1 MPEGLDLGLSGL
13 ASGFD
18 WRALV
23 DQLVDVE
30 RAPQRRLFSE
40 QQDLQTRKTA
50 YNSIA
55 TQLSVLQNRVDEL
68 NDGELFDSRLAKSS
82 SEEIA
87 TALAASGAALGT
99 YAYHIIQLATAS
111 VRIGSA
117 NIARAISATPDVSA
131 LKLSDIPFPTAV
143 GGGTFTVNGKQVTIV
158 AADVMGEVN
167 GQQVVTTAADRL
179 QGVFDKIS
187 AATGGDITGT
197 YDPNTDRI
205 TLASASNAEI
215 VLGSAT
221 DTSNFLQVAR
231 LSNNGGGSVTSS
243 SALGSIRL
251 SGPLTASNLTTT
263 VDDGGSGAGR
273 FKINGVEIA
282 FDADVD
288 SISGVLRRINDS
300 TAGVTASYDSVS
312 DRFLLT
318 SKVTGDIGIALEDV
332 TGNFLAATGLGGSS
346 LQRGQDLLYTV
357 NGGGQLSSRSNTITE
372 DTSGIEGL
380 SVTVLGAGDT
390 TVTVSSDTAKVRK
403 VITDFIGDY
412 NKAQGLI
419 DTNTASSTDAKG
431 KVTAGTLAGESDA
444 YTISTELRRFVT
456 ATFASLSGTIK
467 RLESFGITSN
477 GNDDKL
483 TLSDGAKLDAA
494 LATKLDEVKAFFTS
508 TEDLVAG
515 AEDGLA
521 VKLGKYLER
530 TVGDAGTLP
539 TKQSNLD
546 KQVSALDDQITEQE
560 RLVQLNRQQLI
571 NSFVAMEKSQQIINQ
586 QLQFLSRINSNSG
599 SGS

>member
-23 DQLVDVE
+23 DQLVEVE
-30 RAPQRRLFSE
+30 RAPQRRLVSE

-55 TQLSVLQNRVDEL
+55 TQLGVLQNRVNEL
-68 NDGELFDSRLAKSS
+68 NDGKLFDTRLAQSS
-82 SEEIA
+82 SEDIA
-87 TALAASGAALGT
+87 TALAESGAALGT

-111 VRIGSA
+111 VRIGAA
-117 NIARAISATPDVSA
+117 NIARAISATSDVSA
-131 LKLSDIPFPTAV
+131 LKLSDIPFPTVV

-158 AADVMGEVN
+158 AADVMGEEN
-167 GQQVVTTAADRL
+167 GQQVVITAADTL

-251 SGPLTASNLTTT
+251 SGALTASNLTTT

-300 TAGVTASYDSVS
+300 TAGVTASYDSVN

-318 SKVTGDIGIALEDV
+318 SKTTGDIGIALEDV
-332 TGNFLAATGLGGSS
+332 TGNFLAATGLSGGS
-346 LQRGQDLLYTV
+346 LQRGRDLLYTV
-357 NGGGQLSSRSNTITE
+357 NGGGQLSSRSNTITGE
-372 DTSGIEGL
+372 SSGIEGL
-380 SVTVLGAGDT
+380 SVTALAAGDT
-390 TVTVSSDTAKVRK
+390 TVTVSSNTAKIRK
-403 VITDFIGDY
+403 AITDFIDDY
-412 NKAQGLI
+412 NKAQGVI

-444 YTISTELRRFVT
+444 YTLSADLRRFVT
-456 ATFASLSGTIK
+456 ATFASLTGTIK
-467 RLESFGITSN
+467 RLESLGIASN
-477 GNDDKL
+477 GDNDQL
-483 TLSDGAKLDAA
+483 TLANGAKLDAA
-494 LATKLDEVKAFFTS
+494 LASNLGEIKSLFTNA
-508 TEDLVAG
+508 T
-515 AEDGLA
+515 DGLA
-521 VKLGKYLER
+521 VKLGEYLER
-530 TVGDAGTLP
+530 TVGDDGTLP
-539 TKQSNLD
+539 AKQSNLD
-546 KQVSALDDQITEQE
+546 KQVRAIDDQITEQE
-560 RLVQLNRQQLI
+560 RLVQINREQLI
-571 NSFVAMEKSQQIINQ
+571 NSFIAMEKAQQVINQ
-586 QLQFLSRINSNSG
+586 QLQFLARINFNSDSG
-599 SGS
+599 S

>member
-1 MPEGLDLGLSGL
+1 MPEGLDLGVSGL

-18 WRALV
+18 WRSLV

-50 YNSIA
+50 YTSIA

-68 NDGELFDSRLAKSS
+68 TDSELFDSRLAKSS

-87 TALAASGAALGT
+87 AALAASGSALGT

-117 NIARAISATPDVSA
+117 NIASAVSATTDVSA
-131 LKLSDIPFPTAV
+131 LVLSDAPFSTAV
-143 GGGTFTVNGKQVTIV
+143 GAGTFTVNGEQVSI
-158 AADVMGEVN
+158 A
-167 GQQVVTTAADRL
+167 TTDTL

-187 AATGGDITGT
+187 AATGGDITGS
-197 YDPNTDRI
+197 YDPTTDRI
-205 TLASASNAEI
+205 TLASGSSAEI

-231 LSNNGGGSVTSS
+231 LSNNGGSSITSS
-243 SALGSIRL
+243 SALGSVRL
-251 SGPLTASNLTTT
+251 SSALSSANLAT
-263 VDDGGSGAGR
+263 VINDGGSGAGL

-282 FDADVD
+282 FNAGVD
-288 SISGVLRRINDS
+288 SISGVLKRINDS
-300 TAGVTASYDSVS
+300 TAGVTASYDSVN

-332 TGNFLAATGLGGSS
+332 TGNFLGATGLSGGS

-372 DTSGIEGL
+372 DSSGIEGL

-390 TVTVSSDTAKVRK
+390 TVTVSSDSARIKK
-403 VITDFIGDY
+403 AITDFIDDY

-431 KVTAGTLAGESDA
+431 KVAAGTLAGESDA
-444 YTISTELRRFVT
+444 YTITADLRRFVT
-456 ATFASLSGTIK
+456 ATFSSLNGTIK
-467 RLESFGITSN
+467 RLESLGITSN
-477 GNDDKL
+477 GDDDKL
-483 TLSDGAKLDAA
+483 TLSDSEKLDAA
-494 LATKLDEVKAFFTS
+494 LASNLGEVKSLFTNA
-508 TEDLVAG
+508 T
-515 AEDGLA
+515 DGLA
-521 VKLGKYLER
+521 VKLGEYLENV
-530 TVGDAGTLP
+530 VGEEGILP
-539 TKQSNLD
+539 TKQDNLG
-546 KQVSALDDQITEQE
+546 KQVSAIDDQITEQE
-560 RLVQLNRQQLI
+560 RLVQNNRQQLI
-571 NSFVAMEKSQQIINQ
+571 TSFIAMEKAQQIINQ
-586 QLQFLSRINSNSG
+586 QLQFLSRINSNSN
-599 SGS
+599 SSR

>member
-18 WRALV
+18 WRSLV

-30 RAPQRRLFSE
+30 RAPQRRLVTE

-68 NDGELFDSRLAKSS
+68 KNGELFDSRLAKSS

-87 TALAASGAALGT
+87 AALAESGAALGT

-111 VRIGSA
+111 VRIGAA
-117 NIARAISATPDVSA
+117 NIAKATNATPDVSA
-131 LKLSDIPFPTAV
+131 LVLSDASFSTAV
-143 GGGTFTVNGKQVTIV
+143 GAGTFTVNGKQVTI
-158 AADVMGEVN
+158 AATD
-167 GQQVVTTAADRL
+167 TL

-187 AATGGDITGT
+187 TATGGDITGS

-205 TLASASNAEI
+205 NLTSASNAEI

-221 DTSNFLQVAR
+221 DTSNFLQVVH
-231 LSNNGGGSVTSS
+231 LSNNGGSSVTSS
-243 SALGSIRL
+243 SALGSVRL
-251 SGPLTASNLTTT
+251 SGPLSSANLAT
-263 VDDGGSGAGR
+263 VIDDGGSGAGA

-288 SISGVLRRINDS
+288 SVSEVLKRINDS
-300 TAGVTASYDSVS
+300 TAGVTASYDSVN

-318 SKVTGDIGIALEDV
+318 SKVTGDIGVALEDV
-332 TGNFLAATGLGGSS
+332 TGNFLAATGLGGGV
-346 LQRGQDLLYTV
+346 LQRGRDLLYTV
-357 NGGGQLSSRSNTITE
+357 NGGGQLSSRSNTISE
-372 DTSGIEGL
+372 DSSGIGGL

-390 TVTVSSDTAKVRK
+390 TVTVSSDSARIKK
-403 VITDFIGDY
+403 AITDFIDDY

-419 DTNTASSTDAKG
+419 DTNTASTTDAKG

-444 YTISTELRRFVT
+444 YTISADLRRFVT
-456 ATFASLSGTIK
+456 ATFESLTGTIK
-467 RLESFGITSN
+467 RLESLGIKSN
-477 GNDDKL
+477 GDDDKL
-483 TLSDGAKLDAA
+483 TLSDSERLDAA
-494 LATKLDEVKAFFTS
+494 LASNQSEVKSLFTNA
-508 TEDLVAG
+508 T
-515 AEDGLA
+515 DGLA
-521 VKLGKYLER
+521 VKMGKYLEN
-530 TVGDAGTLP
+530 TVGDDGTLP

-546 KQVSALDDQITEQE
+546 KQVSSIGDQITEQE
-560 RLVQLNRQQLI
+560 RLVQINREQLI
-571 NSFVAMEKSQQIINQ
+571 ASFIAMEKAQQTINQ
-586 QLQFLSRINSNSG
+586 QLQFLSRINSNSAA
-599 SGS
+599 SS

>member
-23 DQLVDVE
+23 DQLVEVE
-30 RAPQRRLFSE
+30 RAPQRRLFTE

-50 YNSIA
+50 YNSIT

-68 NDGELFDSRLAKSS
+68 NDAQLFDSRLAKSS

-87 TALAASGAALGT
+87 TALAESGAALGT

-117 NIARAISATPDVSA
+117 NIARAVSATPDVSA

-158 AADVMGEVN
+158 AADIFQEVN
-167 GQQVVTTAADRL
+167 GQQVLITAADTL
-179 QGVFDKIS
+179 QGVFDKIN
-187 AATGGDITGT
+187 AATGGDITGS
-197 YDPNTDRI
+197 YDPNADRI

-221 DTSNFLQVAR
+221 DTSTFLQVSR
-231 LSNNGGGSVTSS
+231 LSNNGGSSVTSS

-251 SGPLTASNLTTT
+251 SGALTASNLATT
-263 VDDGGSGAGR
+263 VDNGGAGEGK
-273 FKINGVEIA
+273 FKINGVEIT
-282 FDADVD
+282 FDAAKD
-288 SISGVLRRINDS
+288 SISGVLKRINDS
-300 TAGVTASYDSVS
+300 TAGVTASYDLVN
-312 DRFLLT
+312 DRFSLT

-332 TGNFLAATGLGGSS
+332 KGNFLAAIGLGGSS

-372 DTSGIEGL
+372 DSSGIEGL
-380 SVTVLGAGDT
+380 AVTVAAAGDA
-390 TVTVSSDTAKVRK
+390 TVTVSSDSAKIK
-403 VITDFIGDY
+403 KAITDFVDDY
-412 NKAQGLI
+412 NKAQGII

-444 YTISTELRRFVT
+444 YTLAGDLRRLVNAT
-456 ATFASLSGTIK
+456 ADSLSGTLK
-467 RLESFGITSN
+467 RLEGLGITSN
-477 GNDDKL
+477 RDDDRL
-483 TLSDGAKLDAA
+483 ALSDSSKLDAA
-494 LATKLDEVKAFFTS
+494 LANNLSEIKSLFTN
-508 TEDLVAG
+508 DK
-515 AEDGLA
+515 DGLA
-521 VKLGKYLER
+521 FKLSAYLENA
-530 TVGDAGTLP
+530 VGDDGTLP

-546 KQVSALDDQITEQE
+546 KQVSVIDDQITEQE
-560 RLVQLNRQQLI
+560 RLVQINRTQLV
-571 NSFVAMEKSQQIINQ
+571 NSFIAMEKAQQTINQ
-586 QLQFLSRINSNSG
+586 QLQFLARINSNSAA
-599 SGS
+599 SS

>member
-1 MPEGLDLGLSGL
+1 MGLSGL

-23 DQLVDVE
+23 DQLVEVE
-30 RAPQRRLFSE
+30 RAPQRRLFTE

-87 TALAASGAALGT
+87 AALAESGAALGT

-111 VRIGSA
+111 VRLGAA
-117 NIARAISATPDVSA
+117 NIARAINPTTDVSA
-131 LKLSDIPFPTAV
+131 LSLSDAPFSTAV
-143 GGGTFTVNGKQVTIV
+143 GAGTFTVNGKQVTI
-158 AADVMGEVN
+158 AATD
-167 GQQVVTTAADRL
+167 TL

-187 AATGGDITGT
+187 TATGGDIAGS
-197 YDPNTDRI
+197 YDPNTDRVSL
-205 TLASASNAEI
+205 TSATNAEI

-231 LSNNGGGSVTSS
+231 LSNNGGSSVTSS

-251 SGPLTASNLTTT
+251 SGPLSSANLAT
-263 VDDGGSGAGR
+263 VIDDGGSGTGT

-282 FDADVD
+282 FDTDVD
-288 SISGVLRRINDS
+288 SISEVLKRINDS

-332 TGNFLAATGLGGSS
+332 TGNFLAATGLSS
-346 LQRGQDLLYTV
+346 GVLQRGQDLLYTV

-372 DTSGIEGL
+372 DSSGIEGL
-380 SVTVLGAGDT
+380 SVTVVGAGDT
-390 TVTVSSDTAKVRK
+390 TVTVSSDSARIKK
-403 VITDFIGDY
+403 AITDFIDDY

-419 DTNTASSTDAKG
+419 DTNTASTTDAKG

-444 YTISTELRRFVT
+444 YTISADLRRFVT
-456 ATFASLSGTIK
+456 ATFASLGGTIK
-467 RLESFGITSN
+467 RLESLGIRSN
-477 GNDDKL
+477 GEDDKL
-483 TLSDGAKLDAA
+483 TLSDGEKLDAA
-494 LATKLDEVKAFFTS
+494 LASNLGEVKSLFTNA
-508 TEDLVAG
+508 T
-515 AEDGLA
+515 DGLA
-521 VKLGKYLER
+521 VKLGKYLEN
-530 TVGDAGTLP
+530 TVGDDGTLP

-546 KQVSALDDQITEQE
+546 KQVSSIDDQITEQE
-560 RLVQLNRQQLI
+560 RLVQINREQLI
-571 NSFVAMEKSQQIINQ
+571 ASFIAMEKAQQTINQ
-586 QLQFLSRINSNSG
+586 QLQFLSRVNSNSAA
-599 SGS
+599 ST

>member
-18 WRALV
+18 WRSLV
-23 DQLVDVE
+23 DQLVEVE
-30 RAPQRRLFSE
+30 RAPQARLFSE

-50 YNSIA
+50 YASIA

-82 SEEIA
+82 SEDIA
-87 TALAASGAALGT
+87 NALAESGAALGT

-111 VRIGSA
+111 VRLGSA
-117 NIARAISATPDVSA
+117 NIASPINATPDVST
-131 LKLSDIPFPTAV
+131 LELSDIPFSTAV
-143 GGGTFTVNGKQVTIV
+143 GAGTFTVNGGQVTI
-158 AADVMGEVN
+158 AATD
-167 GQQVVTTAADRL
+167 TL

-187 AATGGDITGT
+187 AATGGDIAGS

-205 TLASASNAEI
+205 TLASASSAEI

-231 LSNNGGGSVTSS
+231 LSNNGSSSTTSS
-243 SALGSIRL
+243 SALGSVRL
-251 SGPLTASNLTTT
+251 SGALSSAKLST
-263 VDDGGSGAGR
+263 VVNDGGSGAGR

-282 FDADVD
+282 FDAGVD
-288 SISGVLRRINDS
+288 SISSVLKRINDS
-300 TAGVTASYDSVS
+300 TAGVTASYDSVN
-312 DRFLLT
+312 DRFMLT

-332 TGNFLAATGLGGSS
+332 SGNFLAATGLSGGS

-380 SVTVLGAGDT
+380 AVTVATTGDA
-390 TVTVSSDTAKVRK
+390 TVTVTSDTAKIK
-403 VITDFIGDY
+403 KAITDFIDDY

-431 KVTAGTLAGESDA
+431 TVTAGTLAGESDA
-444 YTISTELRRFVT
+444 YTISADLRRLVT
-456 ATFASLSGTIK
+456 PTLSSLTGTFK

-483 TLSDGAKLDAA
+483 TLSDSAKVDAA
-494 LATKLDEVKAFFTS
+494 LAGNLGEVRSFFTS
-508 TEDLVAG
+508 TEDIVAG
-515 AEDGLA
+515 TEDGLA
-521 VKLGKYLER
+521 VRFSKYLER
-530 TVGDAGTLP
+530 TVGDNGTLP
-539 TKQSNLD
+539 TKQSNID
-546 KQVSALDDQITEQE
+546 KQVSAIDDQLTEQE
-560 RLVQLNRQQLI
+560 RLVQINRQQLI
-571 NSFVAMEKSQQIINQ
+571 NSFIAMETAQQTLNQ
-586 QLQFLSRINSNSG
+586 QLQFLARINASSDSG
-599 SGS
+599 G

>member
-1 MPEGLDLGLSGL
+1 MPEGLDLGVSGL

-18 WRALV
+18 WRSLV
-23 DQLVDVE
+23 DQLVEVE

-50 YNSIA
+50 YTSIA

-68 NDGELFDSRLAKSS
+68 NDGELFDSRLTKSS

-87 TALAASGAALGT
+87 TALAESGAALGT

-111 VRIGSA
+111 VRIGAA

-131 LKLSDIPFPTAV
+131 LKLSGIPFPTAV

-158 AADVMGEVN
+158 AADVMQEVD
-167 GQQVVTTAADRL
+167 GAPVVVTAADTL
-179 QGVFDKIS
+179 QGVFDKIN
-187 AATGGDITGT
+187 AATGGDITGS

-231 LSNNGGGSVTSS
+231 LSNSGGGSITSS

-251 SGPLTASNLTTT
+251 SGALTASNLATT
-263 VDDGGSGAGR
+263 VDNGGTAAGK
-273 FKINGVEIA
+273 FKINGVEIT
-282 FDADVD
+282 FDATKD
-288 SISGVLRRINDS
+288 SISGVLKRINDS
-300 TAGVTASYDSVS
+300 TAGVTASYDSVN
-312 DRFLLT
+312 DRFQLT
-318 SKVTGDIGIALEDV
+318 SKVTGDIGIAVEDV

-346 LQRGQDLLYTV
+346 LQRGQDLHYTV

-372 DTSGIEGL
+372 DSSGIEGL

-390 TVTVSSDTAKVRK
+390 TVTVSSDSARIKK
-403 VITDFIGDY
+403 AITDFIDDY

-444 YTISTELRRFVT
+444 YTISADLRRFVT
-456 ATFASLSGTIK
+456 PTLSSLTGTFK
-467 RLESFGITSN
+467 RLENLGITSN
-477 GNDDKL
+477 GDDDKL
-483 TLSDGAKLDAA
+483 TLSDSEKLDAA
-494 LATKLDEVKAFFTS
+494 LASNLGEVKSLFTS
-508 TEDLVAG
+508 TEDILAG
-515 AEDGLA
+515 TEDGLA
-521 VKLGKYLER
+521 VKLGKYLKR
-530 TVGDAGTLP
+530 TVGDEGTLP

-546 KQVSALDDQITEQE
+546 KQVSDIDDQITEQE
-560 RLVQLNRQQLI
+560 RIVQLNRQQLI
-571 NSFVAMEKSQQIINQ
+571 TSFVAMEKAQQGLNQ
-586 QLQFLSRINSNSG
+586 QLEFLSRINTSSSSG
-599 SGS
+599 S